1 MAQKTISGN
10 QSLAEKIRARRNELH
25 LTIEEAA
32 RRAGIGTKTW
42 CRYEAG
48 ESIRQDKSKGVCK
61 ALNWIQFP
69 TDKEEENSVD
79 WEKERANEAWSK
91 YLEDN
96 FGKVVALSFSVGSEI
111 LLDYIKQDLEEL
123 SKQPKGTHIGQL
135 DTSYLQSRLPQQFL
149 MNYDYDFL
157 YIMKTTLIQLR
168 KHANWGHQIVAHSV
182 LEEIL
187 LVLVEEES
195 EFLIESYDNLES
207 NDDDWKE
214 WAYDVLGDADI
225 DMFLYSNEY
234 LSDDDSYHFSHWLEE
249 QFYCDED

>member
-10 QSLAEKIRARRNELH
+10 QILAEKIRARRNELH

-69 TDKEEENSVD
+69 IDEEEENLVD
-79 WEKERANEAWSK
+79 WEKERSNEAWSK

-135 DTSYLQSRLPQQFL
+135 STSYLQSRLPQQFL

-157 YIMKTTLIQLR
+157 YIMKTILIQLR

-207 NDDDWKE
+207 DDDDWKE

-234 LSDDDSYHFSHWLEE
+234 LSADDSYHFSHWLEE
-249 QFYCDED
+249 QFYYDED